1 MLNKR
6 CVNIIKFFSDH
17 PKNVSL
23 KELAEAFDVSERS
36 IRYDIDNINYFL
48 AKNKLNQIEK
58 ATKGLFELDETKE
71 NIDKI
76 AEILNTSYL
85 FKA

>member
-36 IRYDIDNINYFL
+36 IRYDIDNINYFFFIIHL
-48 AKNKLNQIEK
+48 HN
-58 ATKGLFELDETKE
+58 
-71 NIDKI
+71 
-76 AEILNTSYL
+76 
-85 FKA
+85 